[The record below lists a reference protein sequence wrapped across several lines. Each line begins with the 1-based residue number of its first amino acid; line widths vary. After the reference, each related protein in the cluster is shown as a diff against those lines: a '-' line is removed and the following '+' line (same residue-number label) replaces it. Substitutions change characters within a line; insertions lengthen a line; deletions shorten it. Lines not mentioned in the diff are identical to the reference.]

1 MTSRRNFIKLAG
13 SSAGLLIAGCQNTG
27 FKPLASAHVVIIGGG
42 FGGATAA
49 KTIKK
54 LDPAIRV
61 TLIEP
66 KTHYITCPGSNW
78 VLGGL
83 KSINTLSFNYKTL
96 TDRYGIN
103 LVHDFVINIAPKQH
117 TVTLSN
123 QQKISYDRL
132 IVAPGIDFR
141 WESIEGHDQSS
152 SHLIPHAWKAGD
164 QTSLL
169 KNQIQSMHDGGTVVI
184 CAPPNPFRCPPGPYE
199 RASLIAHYLKT
210 HKPRSK
216 LLILDPK
223 SQFSKQALFMAT
235 WEKNYSFD
243 TDKSLIEWISIPD
256 NPVIKIDVKNKVVE
270 TDFGDKFS
278 ADVLNYI
285 PAQKA
290 GNIAQM
296 AGLTDNSGWC
306 PVNHNNSESTLYPD
320 IHVIGDASIHS
331 PIPKSAFAANSEAK
345 VCAFAVVSLLNNIEP
360 SEPTWINTCY
370 SLISP
375 DQGIS
380 IAMVYKLDKQG
391 KVIKVEGA
399 GGVTANTRDKTL
411 SLEAK
416 YANEWFNSIT
426 EDSFG

>member
-1 MTSRRNFIKLAG
+1 MISRRCFIKLAG
-13 SSAGLLIAGCQNTG
+13 SSAGLLITGCQNKS

-66 KTHYITCPGSNW
+66 KTQYITCPGSNW
-78 VLGGL
+78 VLGGIKTIDSL
-83 KSINTLSFNYKTL
+83 AFGYKALS
-96 TDRYGIN
+96 DHYGIK
-103 LVHDFVINIAPKQH
+103 LVHDFVINITPDQH

-123 QQKISYDRL
+123 QQKITYDRL

-141 WESIEGHDQSS
+141 WDSIEGHDQST
-152 SHLIPHAWKAGD
+152 SHTIPHAWKAGV
-164 QTSLL
+164 QTSIL
-169 KNQIQSMHDGGTVVI
+169 KNQIQSMRDGGTVVI

-223 SQFSKQALFMAT
+223 SQFSKQQLFMAG
-235 WEKNYSFD
+235 WEKNYAFG
-243 TDKSLIEWISIPD
+243 TDKSIIEWLSIPD
-256 NPVIKIDVKNKVVE
+256 NPVVRIDVKNKVVE
-270 TDFGDKFS
+270 TDFGDKFK

-290 GNIAQM
+290 GNIAQT
-296 AGLTDNSGWC
+296 AGLCDASGWC
-306 PVNHNNSESTLYPD
+306 PVNHKSSESTLHAD

-345 VCAFAVVSLLNNIEP
+345 VCAFAVVSLLNEIDLKQ
-360 SEPTWINTCY
+360 PTWINTCY

-380 IAMVYKLDKQG
+380 IAMVYKLDKRG
-391 KVIKVEGA
+391 KVFKVKGA
-399 GGVTANTRDKTL
+399 GGVTPNTRYKTL

-416 YANEWFNSIT
+416 YAQKWFKSIT
-426 EDSFG
+426 NDSFN